1 MLTKYASVD
10 VIGTPMIATY
20 QDRRLVKNAH
30 RASFEYSPRPGYLYV
45 RSRMISSRC
54 NDNYDEFPADEIEKG
69 WHTFIG
75 KPVFVN
81 HHNAD
86 HRKNRGVII
95 DAVLHKDANPD
106 GSPDTW
112 VEGLMEVDALSYPK
126 LAKALMEGHIE
137 RTSMGV
143 DVDYSICSKCAN
155 KASTP
160 LEYCQHIP
168 TMKGIKAAT
177 RTASGTVR
185 NEVIREKCYGLRFF
199 ENSLLVE
206 DPADPTAYFL
216 GKPEAG
222 PGLEHLSARTASKA
236 GPVSIRCTSCFS
248 DQVFEFRG
256 SSECLDCGETRSP
269 HAHTATSLPHNPH
282 AAANFAKLSRLEATR
297 PQKPLVPHKPVG
309 DMVKGS
315 DELKEWN
322 GKVRVH
328 AKEWAKRNPINHKN
342 IVDHWD
348 AGTDDEHAA
357 GMTWYNDAHHT
368 AKHIAN
374 DTGHHISTVANLIS
388 NYSPQTHWAT
398 NITSAAKVARTRQP
412 IGGPDNKDGIP
423 DVHPETGKVTPK
435 GILASGNQ
443 KKAAQRFLDGEH
455 RDDVFSGP
463 KTHAFAHLIEHG
475 GDSPEDQKAGKQRV
489 VVDRHA
495 LSVASGA
502 RASDAAYSHSGL
514 ANKGDYKRAED
525 AYIKAAKVISKK
537 VGYTVHPHQVQAAT
551 WLTRQRLNEQ
561 GDREA
566 MSEGSSSASNAQ
578 HAIRKMQQYMG
589 EHHPEA
595 SLQVPGTG
603 YSHRGANS
611 MEKMDEGLTPAADT
625 SHGSQHRQV
634 QGSRHPFVAS
644 SRLGYGEVKAPPD
657 VDTLR
662 DEECPIC
669 GETDAYDG
677 TECKVCG
684 YVEPPQ
690 QFQDPN
696 VDLAKQLDLRKDNA
710 DPAQMD
716 GQDVGHLE
724 DALADPDRDGLNDE
738 TGQPIDPNDPTGG
751 NGPVLECPACA
762 TQFEPAAPTSIST
775 DPEPMEDPESPEGME
790 DPTAPE
796 QPEMGDPTDPEGGP
810 EDGGAEAP
818 KEGDVCPACG
828 KGVLVSSQ
836 EAEAIDSEGPP
847 ATDEDEL
854 GGAESPEPGGDI
866 PGEGSGPT
874 RPGDDEEP
882 DDEEAEPSQEEA
894 PAGSAEEDPDAPP
907 DQSLPTDN
915 DEDAEDPAPEA
926 DEAPGKNPFKRK
938 KSAWL
943 GWHS

>member
-10 VIGTPMIATY
+10 IIGTPMIATNS
-20 QDRRLVKNAH
+20 DRRLVKDAH
-30 RASFEYSPRPGYLYV
+30 RASFEYAPRPGYLYV

-54 NDNYDEFPADEIEKG
+54 NDNYDEFPAEEIEKG
-69 WHTFIG
+69 WRTFIG

-95 DAVLHKDANPD
+95 DAALHKDANPD

-126 LAKALMEGHIE
+126 LAQALMAGHIE

-185 NEVIREKCYGLRFF
+185 TEVIREKCYGLRFF

-216 GKPEAG
+216 GKVEAG

-256 SSECLDCGETRSP
+256 SSECLDCGSV
-269 HAHTATSLPHNPH
+269 HTAGGEPRLPHNPH

-297 PQKPLVPHKPVG
+297 PQKPLVPKTPVSK
-309 DMVKGS
+309 MKKGS
-315 DELKEWN
+315 PELAEWN
-322 GKVRVH
+322 GQVKAH
-328 AKEWAKRNPINHKN
+328 AQEFHARNKISHKN

-348 AGTDDEHAA
+348 AGTDDEHTA
-357 GMTWYNDAHHT
+357 GMSWYNDAHHT

-374 DTGHHISTVANLIS
+374 DTGHDVGTVANLIS

-412 IGGPDNKDGIP
+412 IGGKDNKDGIP
-423 DVHPETGKVTPK
+423 DVHPETGEVTPK
-435 GILASGNQ
+435 GILATEGQ
-443 KKAAQRFLDGEH
+443 KTAAQRFLNGEH

-495 LSVASGA
+495 LSVACGA
-502 RASDAAYSHSGL
+502 RASDAAYAHSGL
-514 ANKGDYKRAED
+514 SGKGKYKEAED

-537 VGYTVHPHQVQAAT
+537 AGYTVHPHQVQAAT

-561 GDREA
+561 GDRE
-566 MSEGSSSASNAQ
+566 SISQGSSSASNAQ
-578 HAIRKMQQYMG
+578 HAIHKMTQYMG

-595 SLQVPGTG
+595 SLQLPGTG
-603 YSHRGANS
+603 YSQRGANN
-611 MEKMDEGLTPAADT
+611 MEKMDEGLTPAADL
-625 SHGSQHRQV
+625 SHGSQHRSV
-634 QGSRHPFVAS
+634 QGSRHPFVGS
-644 SRLGYGEVKAPPD
+644 SHLAYGETKAPPD

-684 YVEPPQ
+684 YVEPPK

-696 VDLAKQLDLRKDNA
+696 VDLAKQLDLRKDTA
-710 DPAQMD
+710 DPAQMN

-724 DALADPDRDGLNDE
+724 DALADPNRDGFDDE
-738 TGQPIDPNDPTGG
+738 TGEPIDGMGG
-751 NGPVLECPACA
+751 DGPMLECPACE
-762 TQFEPAAPTSIST
+762 TQFEPAAPTSVST
-775 DPEPMEDPESPEGME
+775 DPEPMEDPEAPEGME
-790 DPTAPE
+790 DPT
-796 QPEMGDPTDPEGGP
+796 QPEDPELGDPTDPKGGP
-810 EDGGAEAP
+810 EDAGAEPP
-818 KEGDVCPACG
+818 KEGDLCPACG
-828 KGVLVSSQ
+828 QGVLVSSN
-836 EAEAIDSEGPP
+836 EAQALGAEGPP
-847 ATDEDEL
+847 AVEGEQPENAETPDE
-854 GGAESPEPGGDI
+854 
-866 PGEGSGPT
+866 PGEGIPGQGSGPAQA
-874 RPGDDEEP
+874 PDEEP
-882 DDEEAEPSQEEA
+882 DDEEAEPSEEQGPPPDQA
-894 PAGSAEEDPDAPP
+894 SDEDEEP
-907 DQSLPTDN
+907 DQSLPTDSEA
-915 DEDAEDPAPEA
+915 DDAEEPAPEA
-926 DEAPGKNPFKRK
+926 DQDPGKNPFKRK
-938 KSAWL
+938 KSVWVP
-943 GWHS
+943 WR